1 MAFRAVRYYKYHCF
15 EVKFMNLIF
24 KLEQLCVKVNIC

>member
-1 MAFRAVRYYKYHCF
+1 MAFRAYANYKYHYF
-15 EVKFMNLIF
+15 EVKFMKLIF